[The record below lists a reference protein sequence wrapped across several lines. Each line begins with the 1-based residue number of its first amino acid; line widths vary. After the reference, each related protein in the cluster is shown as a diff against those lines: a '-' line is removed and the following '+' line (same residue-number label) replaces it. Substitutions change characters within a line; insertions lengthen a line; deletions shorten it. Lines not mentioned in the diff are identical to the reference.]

1 MTQGERVKAI
11 RKSEKL
17 NLTLEQF
24 GDKIGLKK
32 SAMSLIENDKN
43 TLTDSNIKSICRE
56 FGVNKEWLLTGE
68 GEMFRSLTRSQT
80 ITDFMGD
87 LVVDD
92 TSFKARLIEALAKL
106 DESEW
111 ETLEKIAKD
120 IVQNGGS

>member
-1 MTQGERVKAI
+1 MNERIKTLRKELGKKQGDFANDLSI
-11 RKSEKL
+11 SQGHL
-17 NLTLEQF
+17 S
-24 GDKIGLKK
+24 D
-32 SAMSLIENDKN
+32 IENGRREV
-43 TLTDSNIKSICRE
+43 SERIISICTLKFNVRE
-56 FGVNKEWLLTGE
+56 QWLRTGE
-68 GEMFRSLTRSQT
+68 GEMFRTLTRSQT

-92 TSFKARLIEALAKL
+92 NSFKARLIEALAKL